1 MSNRPTHISTP
12 VLPPFSAN
20 RFLLQCRYD
29 YRQRVWNLPAAQL
42 SRTEAARVLARLQE
56 YAGGLSA
63 WSTTLPETLSE
74 FASPGRGDLL
84 TPARPPTESKRD
96 RKLGFRAG
104 KFRAQPAVQL

>member
-1 MSNRPTHISTP
+1 MSNRSSHISTP
-12 VLPPFSAN
+12 VLPPVSAS

-84 TPARPPTESKRD
+84 TPSLPQTKPSQVRRTGLRTGNFRIQPTVP
-96 RKLGFRAG
+96 
-104 KFRAQPAVQL
+104 Q

>member
-1 MSNRPTHISTP
+1 MSNRSSHISTP
-12 VLPPFSAN
+12 VLPPVSAS

-84 TPARPPTESKRD
+84 TPSRPQSEPKRV
-96 RKLGFRAG
+96 RPLGLRAG
-104 KFRAQPAVQL
+104 KFQDQPLVSK

>member
-1 MSNRPTHISTP
+1 MSNRPIHTSTP
-12 VLPPFSAN
+12 VLPPVSAS

-42 SRTEAARVLARLQE
+42 SRTEAARVLARLQD
-56 YAGGLSA
+56 YAGGVRA

-84 TPARPPTESKRD
+84 TPSRPQTQPKRV
-96 RKLGFRAG
+96 RPLGLRSG
-104 KFRAQPAVQL
+104 KFRSADLVQP